1 VLREGFS
8 SLQTEMRAPHPVA
21 ALQER
26 SQAAE
31 WRLKLDAVRRTHG
44 AHLAMRLATERAIFS
59 QPLRLPGLPSSRV
72 AFETITGDDTTVE
85 FADYLDGTLPN
96 RALEL
101 AKLRADE
108 LTVDVSCVWLQQTH
122 RCGQR
127 SQRSRCTRRWKSS
140 WA

>member
-1 VLREGFS
+1 MAPPIHSLPYHHHLLTFSHTSLLDAAQGLPVYQAPPDVLREGFS

-31 WRLKLDAVRRTHG
+31 WRLRLDAVRRTHG
-44 AHLAMRLATERAIFS
+44 AHLAMRLATERAVFS

-85 FADYLDGTLPN
+85 FADYLDGAWRMLCF
-96 RALEL
+96 L
-101 AKLRADE
+101 
-108 LTVDVSCVWLQQTH
+108 
-122 RCGQR
+122 
-127 SQRSRCTRRWKSS
+127 
-140 WA
+140 